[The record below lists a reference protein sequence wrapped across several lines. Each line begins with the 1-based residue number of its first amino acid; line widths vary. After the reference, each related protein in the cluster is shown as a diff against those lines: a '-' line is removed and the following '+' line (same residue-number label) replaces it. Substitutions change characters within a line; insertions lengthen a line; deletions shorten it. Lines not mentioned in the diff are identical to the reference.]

1 MGTVAGGPSSRGG
14 TRGGTRAGGIR
25 EGKGERGGRRT
36 GPCSAQRPTR
46 PLAPLPRRR
55 SDSPVPFPRRP
66 TTPAGAPLP
75 PRQPLS
81 EAPGPHSSPA
91 GLQLTPTAPN
101 TPRKDAR
108 RGGGGSLPEGQAS
121 RAARRPLCLPALP
134 VRNAESGQRGRR
146 GRARGPR
153 GLGRPGR
160 LSFRVAAATK
170 SASRTASEAPRL
182 TMLPLTYFMKTSL
195 SRNDAP
201 LC

>member
-146 GRARGPR
+146 REGTRAARPWAAWAPVIPR
-153 GLGRPGR
+153 GRGDQIGIPYR
-160 LSFRVAAATK
+160 LRGSAVDDASFDLFYENVTEEK
-170 SASRTASEAPRL
+170 
-182 TMLPLTYFMKTSL
+182 
-195 SRNDAP
+195 
-201 LC
+201 